1 MANQTTITRSRTAR
15 PVRTAE
21 FAKRKGVENY
31 CENLKLELNLWKVRL
46 YDLLAHENKPKNLE
60 EDLKVLKAT
69 MREIETIISKMNA
82 GCDLDFED
90 TESIIGEKLQTLREY
105 YSKGMEVTH
114 KNWKCE
120 DK

>member
-1 MANQTTITRSRTAR
+1 MGSQTTISRSRISR
-15 PVRTAE
+15 PDQAAT

-46 YDLLAHENKPKNLE
+46 YDLLAHENKPRNLE

-69 MREIETIISKMNA
+69 MRELETIISKMNT
-82 GCDLDFED
+82 GCALDIEE
-90 TESIIGEKLQTLREY
+90 TEAIIGEKLQTLREF

-120 DK
+120 K

>member
-1 MANQTTITRSRTAR
+1 MANHTTVTRPRISR
-15 PVRTAE
+15 PEHTAE

-46 YDLLAHENKPKNLE
+46 YDLLAHENKPKNLK
-60 EDLKVLKAT
+60 EDLKILKST
-69 MREIETIISKMNA
+69 MRELEIIISKMNT
-82 GCDLDFED
+82 GCPMDVEELD
-90 TESIIGEKLQTLREY
+90 SIIGEKLQTLREY

-120 DK
+120 R